1 MKKTALRHCRKAVA
15 FFSVAVALVLATA
28 TGHAAPAA
36 FSYQGILRDAE
47 GNVPE
52 NKNQTVEFKLYTQDE
67 GGSPVW
73 GRAISVLLDGNG
85 LFNAELSDSSG
96 SPIEDVTGSGLASI
110 LAANVSSTMYIGVKV
125 YGSSGEIAPRQTIL
139 PVPYAMVAA
148 DVVSASRD
156 LDVAGQVSASS
167 VEVASSLVSSSITV
181 SGNASVGGNLSVDGT
196 VSGYGTAPVGCIIIW
211 SGSVSNIPEG
221 WALCNG
227 QTVEGKKTPN
237 LSGRFVV
244 GYSANDNDYNA
255 VGKTGG
261 EKTHKLTVSEMP
273 SHSHSITMWG
283 GDIDDD
289 WKKQNNLYLT
299 HDKWNDQ
306 HNTRNTDSAGGGQPH
321 ENRPPY
327 YTLCYIMR
335 VK

>member
-1 MKKTALRHCRKAVA
+1 MKKSVLRHCHKAAA
-15 FFSVAVALVLATA
+15 FFSVAVAFVLATA

-36 FSYQGILRDAE
+36 FSYQGVLRDAD
-47 GNVPE
+47 GNVPG
-52 NKNQTVEFKLYTQDE
+52 NKNQKIEFRLYTQAE
-67 GGSPVW
+67 GGTPVW
-73 GRAISVLLDGNG
+73 GRTIAVLLDDNG

-96 SPIEDVTGSGLASI
+96 SSIEDVTGSGLASI
-110 LAANVSSTMYIGVKV
+110 LVDNASSTMYIGIKV
-125 YGSSGEIAPRQTIL
+125 VGSSGEIAPRQTIL

-148 DVVSASRD
+148 DVVSASGD
-156 LDVAGQVSASS
+156 LEVVGQLSATMVDVAVSLA
-167 VEVASSLVSSSITV
+167 SSSITV
-181 SGNASVGGNLSVDGT
+181 SGNASVGGDLTVDGT
-196 VSGYGTAPVGCIIIW
+196 VSGYGTAPVGCIILW
-211 SGSVSNIPEG
+211 SGAANNIPEG

-227 QTVEGKKTPN
+227 ETVAGKKTPD
-237 LSGRFVV
+237 LRGRFVV
-244 GYSANDNDYNA
+244 GYAAGDSDYDA

-261 EKTHKLTVSEMP
+261 EKTHVLTVSEMP

-283 GDIDDD
+283 GDIADD

-299 HDKWNDQ
+299 HDKYSEFRN
-306 HNTRNTDSAGGGQPH
+306 NRNTDSTGGDQPH